1 MPTAFHGACRL
12 AFSVFLSDSRP
23 SASQCPPLLIAALVV
38 GVPSAA
44 ATKRIFLKLAVTTF
58 NE

>member
-12 AFSVFLSDSRP
+12 AFSVFLLDSQP
-23 SASQCPPLLIAALVV
+23 SASQCPHLLIAPLAVGAL
-38 GVPSAA
+38 PAA